1 MTTTQSVGT
10 FLHSVLVEAS
20 DDLFGTERAAMA
32 DEPDGVHRAR
42 VSVRRLRSVLA
53 GYRGVLDAATADRL
67 RVDYAEWGREL
78 GVVRDIEVRAG
89 IAAELLTR
97 ARIDD
102 GTVHRRLVDE
112 ERIAYAQAHT
122 RLVERAQGPKAASR
136 AGMLRAFVAAPG
148 FSDPDAAADRV
159 VVRVLR
165 DQERRVRRAVHRLD
179 GTEEAY
185 HAVRKAARR
194 LRYVAEAGADGAF
207 PLPGAADLARTGE
220 ILHDLLGA
228 HRDALLVA
236 DRIAHQRAAAVRA
249 GEPGDPYARVEALAR
264 ADAADRL
271 TELPETLRSLRQAR
285 SALG

>member
-1 MTTTQSVGT
+1 
-10 FLHSVLVEAS
+10 
-20 DDLFGTERAAMA
+20 
-32 DEPDGVHRAR
+32 
-42 VSVRRLRSVLA
+42 
-53 GYRGVLDAATADRL
+53 
-67 RVDYAEWGREL
+67 VDYAEWGREL

-102 GTVHRRLVDE
+102 GTVRRRLVDE
-112 ERIAYAQAHT
+112 ERVAYAQAHA

-136 AGMLRAFVAAPG
+136 AGMLRTFVVAPG

-194 LRYVAEAGADGAF
+194 LRYVAEAGADDAF
-207 PLPGAADLARTGE
+207 PLPGAADLARVGE
-220 ILHDLLGA
+220 VLHDLLGE

-236 DRIAHQRAAAVRA
+236 DRIAHQRTAAVRA

-271 TELPETLRSLRQAR
+271 TELPEALRSLRQAR
-285 SALG
+285 SGLG